1 MKPLHQM
8 SAWSVETLA
17 LASQCGLFMAGLAIS
32 LLVGMVLAAHLDGAA
47 GLLLATV
54 ISGAGLL
61 SAAALS
67 QSLKDWMVQR
77 SLEKPEEAA
86 PPPKKKK

>member
-1 MKPLHQM
+1 MNG
-8 SAWSVETLA
+8 WSVEALA
-17 LASQCGLFMAGLAIS
+17 LATQCGLFMAGLAVS
-32 LLVGMVLAAHLDGAA
+32 LLVGMVLAAHLDGVA

-61 SAAALS
+61 TAAALS

-77 SLEKPEEAA
+77 SLDPSDDA
-86 PPPKKKK
+86 PAPDPSASKKK

>member
-1 MKPLHQM
+1 MKPLNQM
-8 SAWSVETLA
+8 SAWSVEALA

-32 LLVGMVLAAHLDGAA
+32 ILVGMVLAAHLDGAA

-61 SAAALS
+61 TAAALS

-77 SLEKPEEAA
+77 SLEKAEAA
-86 PPPKKKK
+86 EPAAKKK